1 MSEPSVSPTGT
12 APPEPPAGG
21 DDHQGN
27 PWERRSELGA
37 SQGFLEA
44 LKLFVVS
51 PGEAFGQ
58 TRRQG
63 DYVSPLLFAIIVG
76 FVGVLIGKV
85 WEIIFG
91 MSVLSAFPPELRD
104 QLPFLVGGSTLSLVL
119 TVILAPIYI
128 LVALFIW
135 SALLHLCLVL
145 VGGLKQSTAG
155 FEGTFRVVSY
165 ATVAQLG
172 SLVPVFG
179 GLITLVWSIVLGVI
193 GITSLHKSS
202 QGQAVAALL
211 IPLALCC
218 LCLVFIMMSV
228 GAGLLAAFGT
238 QS

>member
-1 MSEPSVSPTGT
+1 MSEPIST
-12 APPEPPAGG
+12 AATPPPEPPVGETER
-21 DDHQGN
+21 QGN
-27 PWERRSELGA
+27 PWERRDELGA

-51 PGEAFGQ
+51 PAEAFNQ

-63 DYVSPLLFAIIVG
+63 DYGSPLLFAVVLG
-76 FVGVLIGKV
+76 WAGVLIAKV
-85 WEIIFG
+85 WETLFG
-91 MSVLSAFPPELRD
+91 MSVLSAFPPEVRD
-104 QLPFLVGGSTLSLVL
+104 QIPFLVGGSTFGLVLSLV
-119 TVILAPIYI
+119 LAPIYI

-145 VGGLKQSTAG
+145 VGGLKDSTAG

-172 SLVPVFG
+172 SLVPIFG
-179 GLITLVWSIVLGVI
+179 SLITLVWTVVLGVV

-202 QGQAVAALL
+202 QGQAVVALL
-211 IPLALCC
+211 IPLVLCC
-218 LCLVFIMMSV
+218 LCIFFFLMTI
-228 GAGLLAAFGT
+228 GAGLMAAFAT

>member
-1 MSEPSVSPTGT
+1 MSEPTST
-12 APPEPPAGG
+12 AATPPPEPPVGETER
-21 DDHQGN
+21 QGN
-27 PWERRSELGA
+27 PWERRDELGA

-51 PGEAFGQ
+51 PAEAFNQ

-63 DYVSPLLFAIIVG
+63 DYGSPLLFAVVLG
-76 FVGVLIGKV
+76 WAGVLIAKV
-85 WEIIFG
+85 WETLFG
-91 MSVLSAFPPELRD
+91 MSVLSAFPPEVRD
-104 QLPFLVGGSTLSLVL
+104 QLPFLVGGSTFGLVLSLV
-119 TVILAPIYI
+119 LAPIYI

-145 VGGLKQSTAG
+145 VGGLKDSTAG

-172 SLVPVFG
+172 SLVPIFG
-179 GLITLVWSIVLGVI
+179 SLITLVWTVVLGVV

-202 QGQAVAALL
+202 QGQAVVALL
-211 IPLALCC
+211 IPLVLCC
-218 LCLVFIMMSV
+218 LCIFFFLMTI
-228 GAGLLAAFGT
+228 GAGLMAAFAT

>member
-1 MSEPSVSPTGT
+1 MSEPIGTTGSP
-12 APPEPPAGG
+12 PPVPPAER
-21 DDHQGN
+21 DEHLGN
-27 PWERRSELGA
+27 PWERRGELGA
-37 SQGFLEA
+37 SKGFLEA

-51 PGEAFGQ
+51 PGEAFAQ

-63 DYVSPLLFAIIVG
+63 DYGSPLLFAIVLG
-76 FVGVLIGKV
+76 CVGVLVAKV
-85 WEIIFG
+85 WETLFG
-91 MSVLSAFPPELRD
+91 MSILSTFPPEVRD
-104 QLPFLVGGSTLSLVL
+104 QLPFLVGGSTFGLILTLV
-119 TVILAPIYI
+119 LAPIYI

-165 ATVAQLG
+165 ASVAQLG
-172 SLVPVFG
+172 SLVPFVG
-179 GLITLVWSIVLGVI
+179 SLITLVWTVVLGVV

-202 QGQAVAALL
+202 QGQAIAALL

-218 LCLVFIMMSV
+218 LCVVLFMMTIGV
-228 GAGLLAAFGT
+228 GLLAAFGA

>member
-1 MSEPSVSPTGT
+1 MSDPISTAGT
-12 APPEPPAGG
+12 PPPEPPGLS
-21 DDHQGN
+21 DERQGN
-27 PWERRSELGA
+27 PWERRGELGA
-37 SQGFLEA
+37 STGFLEA

-51 PGEAFGQ
+51 PGEAFAQ

-63 DYVSPLLFAIIVG
+63 DYASPLLFAIVVG
-76 FVGVLIGKV
+76 CVGVLIAKV
-85 WEIIFG
+85 WETLFG
-91 MSVLSAFPPELRD
+91 MSVLSTFPPEVRD
-104 QLPFLVGGSTLSLVL
+104 QLPFLVGGSTFGLVL
-119 TVILAPIYI
+119 TLVLAPIYI

-172 SLVPVFG
+172 SLVPVVG
-179 GLITLVWSIVLGVI
+179 GLITLVWTIVLGVI

-202 QGQAVAALL
+202 QGQAIAALL

-218 LCLVFIMMSV
+218 LCVVLFMMTI
-228 GAGLLAAFGT
+228 GAGLLAAFGA
-238 QS
+238 QG

>member
-1 MSEPSVSPTGT
+1 MSEPIST
-12 APPEPPAGG
+12 AATPPPEPPVGETER
-21 DDHQGN
+21 QGN
-27 PWERRSELGA
+27 PWERRDELGA

-51 PGEAFGQ
+51 PAEAFNQ

-63 DYVSPLLFAIIVG
+63 DYGSPLLFAVVLG
-76 FVGVLIGKV
+76 WAGVLIAKV
-85 WEIIFG
+85 WETLFG
-91 MSVLSAFPPELRD
+91 MSVLSAFPPEVRD
-104 QLPFLVGGSTLSLVL
+104 QIPFLVGGSTFGLVLSLV
-119 TVILAPIYI
+119 LAPIYI

-145 VGGLKQSTAG
+145 VGGLKDSTAG

-172 SLVPVFG
+172 SLVPIFG
-179 GLITLVWSIVLGVI
+179 SLITLVWTVVLGVI

-202 QGQAVAALL
+202 QGQAVVALL
-211 IPLALCC
+211 IPLVLCC
-218 LCLVFIMMSV
+218 LCIFFFLMTI
-228 GAGLLAAFGT
+228 GAGLMAAFAT

>member
-1 MSEPSVSPTGT
+1 MSEPISTT
-12 APPEPPAGG
+12 ATPPPEPPVG
-21 DDHQGN
+21 DNERQGN
-27 PWERRSELGA
+27 PWERRDELGA

-51 PGEAFGQ
+51 PVEAFNQ

-63 DYVSPLLFAIIVG
+63 DYGSPLLFAIVLG
-76 FVGVLIGKV
+76 WAGVLIAKI
-85 WEIIFG
+85 WETLFG
-91 MSVLSAFPPELRD
+91 MSVLSAFPPEVRD
-104 QLPFLVGGSTLSLVL
+104 QLPFLVGGSTFGLVLSLVL
-119 TVILAPIYI
+119 APIYV

-145 VGGLKQSTAG
+145 VGGLKDSTAG

-172 SLVPVFG
+172 SLVPIFG
-179 GLITLVWSIVLGVI
+179 SLITLVWTVVLGVV

-202 QGQAVAALL
+202 QGQAVAAIL
-211 IPLALCC
+211 IPLVLCC
-218 LCLVFIMMSV
+218 LCIFFFVMTI
-228 GAGLLAAFGT
+228 GAGLMAAFAT

>member
-1 MSEPSVSPTGT
+1 MSEPIST
-12 APPEPPAGG
+12 AATPPPEPPVGETER
-21 DDHQGN
+21 QGN
-27 PWERRSELGA
+27 PWERRDELGA

-51 PGEAFGQ
+51 PAEAFNQ

-63 DYVSPLLFAIIVG
+63 DYGSPLLFAVVLG
-76 FVGVLIGKV
+76 WAGVLIAKV
-85 WEIIFG
+85 WETLFG
-91 MSVLSAFPPELRD
+91 MSVLSAFPPEVRD
-104 QLPFLVGGSTLSLVL
+104 QLPFLVGGSTFGLVLSLV
-119 TVILAPIYI
+119 LAPIYI

-145 VGGLKQSTAG
+145 VGGLKDSTAG

-172 SLVPVFG
+172 SLVPIFG
-179 GLITLVWSIVLGVI
+179 SLITLVWTVVLGVI

-202 QGQAVAALL
+202 QGQAVVALL
-211 IPLALCC
+211 IPLVLCC
-218 LCLVFIMMSV
+218 LCIFFFLMTI
-228 GAGLLAAFGT
+228 GAGLMAAFAT

>member
-1 MSEPSVSPTGT
+1 MNEPISTT
-12 APPEPPAGG
+12 ATPPPEPPVG
-21 DDHQGN
+21 DNERQGN
-27 PWERRSELGA
+27 PWERRDELGV

-51 PGEAFGQ
+51 PAEAFNQ

-63 DYVSPLLFAIIVG
+63 DYGSPLLFAVVLG
-76 FVGVLIGKV
+76 WAGVLIAKV
-85 WEIIFG
+85 WETLFG
-91 MSVLSAFPPELRD
+91 MSVLSAFPPEVRD
-104 QLPFLVGGSTLSLVL
+104 QLPFLVGGSTFGLVLSLV
-119 TVILAPIYI
+119 LAPIYI

-145 VGGLKQSTAG
+145 VGGLKDSTAG

-172 SLVPVFG
+172 SLVPIFG
-179 GLITLVWSIVLGVI
+179 SLITLVWTVVLGVV

-211 IPLALCC
+211 IPLVLCC
-218 LCLVFIMMSV
+218 LCIFFFLMTI
-228 GAGLLAAFGT
+228 GAGLMAAFAT

>member
-1 MSEPSVSPTGT
+1 MSEPIST
-12 APPEPPAGG
+12 AATPPPEPPVGETER
-21 DDHQGN
+21 QGN
-27 PWERRSELGA
+27 PWERRDELGA

-51 PGEAFGQ
+51 PAEAFNQ

-63 DYVSPLLFAIIVG
+63 DYGSPLLFAVVLG
-76 FVGVLIGKV
+76 WAGVLIAKV
-85 WEIIFG
+85 WETLFG
-91 MSVLSAFPPELRD
+91 MSVLSAFPPEVRD
-104 QLPFLVGGSTLSLVL
+104 QLPFLVGGSTFGLVLSLV
-119 TVILAPIYI
+119 LAPIYI

-145 VGGLKQSTAG
+145 VGGLKDSTAG

-172 SLVPVFG
+172 SLVPIFG
-179 GLITLVWSIVLGVI
+179 SLITLVWTVVLGVV

-202 QGQAVAALL
+202 QGQAVVALL
-211 IPLALCC
+211 IPLVLCC
-218 LCLVFIMMSV
+218 LCIFFFLMTI
-228 GAGLLAAFGT
+228 GAGLMAAFAT

>member
-1 MSEPSVSPTGT
+1 MNEPISTT
-12 APPEPPAGG
+12 ATPPPEPPAG
-21 DDHQGN
+21 DNERQGN
-27 PWERRSELGA
+27 PWERRDEMGV

-51 PGEAFGQ
+51 PAEAFNQ

-63 DYVSPLLFAIIVG
+63 DYGSPLLFAVVLG
-76 FVGVLIGKV
+76 WAGVLIAKV
-85 WEIIFG
+85 WETLFG
-91 MSVLSAFPPELRD
+91 MSVLSAFPPEVRD
-104 QLPFLVGGSTLSLVL
+104 QIPFLVGGSTFGLVLSLV
-119 TVILAPIYI
+119 LAPIYI

-145 VGGLKQSTAG
+145 VGGLKDSTAG

-172 SLVPVFG
+172 SLVPIFG
-179 GLITLVWSIVLGVI
+179 SLITLVWTVVLGVV

-211 IPLALCC
+211 IPLVLCC
-218 LCLVFIMMSV
+218 LCIFFFLMTI
-228 GAGLLAAFGT
+228 GAGLMAAFAT

>member
-1 MSEPSVSPTGT
+1 MSEPISTT
-12 APPEPPAGG
+12 ATPPPEPPVGETER
-21 DDHQGN
+21 QGN
-27 PWERRSELGA
+27 PWERRDEWGA

-51 PGEAFGQ
+51 PAEAFNQ

-63 DYVSPLLFAIIVG
+63 DYGSPLLFAVVLG
-76 FVGVLIGKV
+76 WAGVLIAKV
-85 WEIIFG
+85 WETLFG
-91 MSVLSAFPPELRD
+91 MSVLSAFPPEVRD
-104 QLPFLVGGSTLSLVL
+104 QLPFLVGGSTFGLVLSLV
-119 TVILAPIYI
+119 LAPIYI

-145 VGGLKQSTAG
+145 VGGLKDSTAG

-172 SLVPVFG
+172 SLVPIFG
-179 GLITLVWSIVLGVI
+179 SLITLVWTVVLGVV

-211 IPLALCC
+211 IPLVLCC
-218 LCLVFIMMSV
+218 LCIFFFLMTI
-228 GAGLLAAFGT
+228 GAGLMAAFAT

>member
-1 MSEPSVSPTGT
+1 MNEPISTT
-12 APPEPPAGG
+12 ATPPPEPPVG
-21 DDHQGN
+21 DNERQGN
-27 PWERRSELGA
+27 PWERRDEMGV

-51 PGEAFGQ
+51 PAEAFNQ

-63 DYVSPLLFAIIVG
+63 DYGSPLLFAVVLG
-76 FVGVLIGKV
+76 WAGVLIAKV
-85 WEIIFG
+85 WETLFG
-91 MSVLSAFPPELRD
+91 MSVLSAFPPEVRD
-104 QLPFLVGGSTLSLVL
+104 QLPFLVGGSTFGLVLSLV
-119 TVILAPIYI
+119 LAPIYI

-145 VGGLKQSTAG
+145 VGGLKDSTAG

-172 SLVPVFG
+172 SLVPIFG
-179 GLITLVWSIVLGVI
+179 SLITLVWTVVLGVV

-211 IPLALCC
+211 IPLVLCC
-218 LCLVFIMMSV
+218 LCIFFFLMTI
-228 GAGLLAAFGT
+228 GAGLMAAFAT

>member
-1 MSEPSVSPTGT
+1 MSEPIST
-12 APPEPPAGG
+12 AATPPPEPPVGETER
-21 DDHQGN
+21 QGN
-27 PWERRSELGA
+27 PWERRDELGA

-51 PGEAFGQ
+51 PAEAFNQ

-63 DYVSPLLFAIIVG
+63 DYGSPLLFAVVLG
-76 FVGVLIGKV
+76 WAGVLIAKV
-85 WEIIFG
+85 WETLFG
-91 MSVLSAFPPELRD
+91 MSVLSAFPPEVRD
-104 QLPFLVGGSTLSLVL
+104 QLPFLVGGSTFGLVLSLV
-119 TVILAPIYI
+119 LAPIYI

-145 VGGLKQSTAG
+145 VGGLKDSTAG

-172 SLVPVFG
+172 SLVPIFG
-179 GLITLVWSIVLGVI
+179 SLITLVWTVVLGVV

-211 IPLALCC
+211 IPLVLCC
-218 LCLVFIMMSV
+218 LCIFFFLMTI
-228 GAGLLAAFGT
+228 GAGIMAAFAT

>member
-1 MSEPSVSPTGT
+1 MSEPISTT
-12 APPEPPAGG
+12 ATPPPEPPVGETER
-21 DDHQGN
+21 QGN
-27 PWERRSELGA
+27 PWERRDELGA

-51 PGEAFGQ
+51 PAEAFNQ

-63 DYVSPLLFAIIVG
+63 DYGSPLLFAVVLG
-76 FVGVLIGKV
+76 WAGVLIAKV
-85 WEIIFG
+85 WETLFG
-91 MSVLSAFPPELRD
+91 MSVLSAFPPEVRD
-104 QLPFLVGGSTLSLVL
+104 QIPFLVGGSTFGLVLSLV
-119 TVILAPIYI
+119 LAPIYI

-145 VGGLKQSTAG
+145 VGGLKDSTAG

-172 SLVPVFG
+172 SLVPIFG
-179 GLITLVWSIVLGVI
+179 SLITLVWTVVLGVV

-211 IPLALCC
+211 IPLVLCC
-218 LCLVFIMMSV
+218 LCIFFFLMTI
-228 GAGLLAAFGT
+228 GAGLMAAFAT